1 MEEIRST
8 LTFLWSPGFRPIP
21 IPEFQ
26 DKGGTL
32 TLAKVAV
39 TGGKYDAEMQLG
51 FRGKGSPARVARF
64 IVTLGE
70 TLAGP
75 GKWTADALDL
85 SLAFPLFE
93 GQDRPAPQS
102 AERHAHDAAVMMRH
116 YLQLMQLCGIP
127 YERAPVPRVVL
138 DFAVGHTPARAVP
151 LGKYLA
157 TRTIA
162 ELRPEMR
169 LRHN

>member
-8 LTFLWSPGFRPIP
+8 LAFLWSPGFRPIP

-32 TLAKVAV
+32 ALAKVAL
-39 TGGKYDAEMQLG
+39 TAGGYEATMQLG
-51 FRGKGSPARVARF
+51 FKGKGSPARVARF
-64 IVTLGE
+64 IVSLGE

-75 GKWTADALDL
+75 GKWIADALDL
-85 SLAFPLFE
+85 SLSFPLYE
-93 GQDRPAPQS
+93 GQNRPAPQS
-102 AERHAHDAAVMMRH
+102 ADRHAHDAAVMVHH
-116 YLQLMQLCGIP
+116 YLRLMQLCGIP
-127 YERAPVPRVVL
+127 LGKAPVPRIVL
-138 DFAVGHTPARAVP
+138 DFTVGHASARTVP
-151 LGKYLA
+151 LGKYLVA
-157 TRTIA
+157 HSIA

>member
-8 LTFLWSPGFRPIP
+8 LVFLWSPAFRPIP

-32 TLAKVAV
+32 ALAKVAV
-39 TGGKYDAEMQLG
+39 TGGKYEADMQLG
-51 FRGKGSPARVARF
+51 FKGKGSPARVARF
-64 IVTLGE
+64 IVSLGE
-70 TLAGP
+70 ALAGP
-75 GKWTADALDL
+75 KMWTADTLDL
-85 SLAFPLFE
+85 SITFPLFE
-93 GQDRPAPQS
+93 GKDRPDPRLP
-102 AERHAHDAAVMMRH
+102 ERHAHDATVMVRR

-138 DFAVGHTPARAVP
+138 DFAVGHAPARAVP
-151 LGKYLA
+151 LGKYLV
-157 TRTIA
+157 THSIA
-162 ELRPEMR
+162 ELRPELR